1 MVELIIQNK
10 VGILFS
16 SIILSG
22 AFIILLIKQNELK
35 RAIKFDYIQRVLSR
49 NEYITA
55 NIQEKYDKSFYNGL
69 QSIIQKKL

>member
-1 MVELIIQNK
+1 MLL
-10 VGILFS
+10 LF
-16 SIILSG
+16 
-22 AFIILLIKQNELK
+22 LIKQNELK

-55 NIQEKYDKSFYNGL
+55 NIQEKYDKSFYDGL